1 MNDTANSQIQNS
13 RQIRF
18 QLNLMKNI
26 KSAFL
31 GLASLAVLF
40 AGMSYAKPAA
50 AAQQHYAR
58 TNGSCL
64 QVRTS
69 PSIYAPVVGC
79 VRNGVPLARV
89 VRYQN
94 GFAKLS
100 TGRYVSANWISTRPN
115 LGIGGSVTLSVGS
128 RGSAV
133 SAVQRRLGVPA
144 TGYYGFQTRDAVRNF
159 QYSNGLTADGIVGLS
174 TRRALGLWW

>member
-1 MNDTANSQIQNS
+1 MNSTTNSKIQHS

-18 QLNLMKNI
+18 QLNLMKSI

-31 GLASLAVLF
+31 GLASFAVLF
-40 AGMSYAKPAA
+40 AGMSYTQPAA
-50 AAQQHYAR
+50 AAQRYYAR

-64 QVRTS
+64 HVRTS

-79 VRNGVPLARV
+79 VRNGAPLARV
-89 VRYQN
+89 VKYQN

-100 TGRYVSANWISTRPN
+100 TGRYVSANWISTTPN
-115 LGIGGSVTLSVGS
+115 FGIGGSVILSIGS

-133 SAVQRRLGVPA
+133 SAVQRRLGVPV

-159 QYSNGLTADGIVGLS
+159 QYSNGLTADGVVGIY
-174 TRRALGLWW
+174 TRRALGF